1 MSRDAWLY
9 VAELHDALAR
19 VGAWTARVTPAQW
32 AESDEKRS
40 AVERQLLIAGE
51 AAKAVPPELR
61 ALAPEVNWR
70 GLARLRDFLAHAYY
84 AVDADE
90 LWNIC
95 IDHAPADLERL
106 SALLALRP
114 AQDGPHGE

>member
-9 VAELHDALAR
+9 IAELHDALDR
-19 VGAWTARVTPAQW
+19 VRAWTANVAPEQW
-32 AESDEKRS
+32 ARDDEKRS

-51 AAKAVPPELR
+51 AAKAVPAELR
-61 ALAPEVNWR
+61 ELAPDVNWR

-95 IDHAPADLERL
+95 TAHAPADLERL
-106 SALLALRP
+106 RVLLALHSG
-114 AQDGPHGE
+114 DHGSD